1 MCSQNYQLADS
12 ILRVAEQSNS
22 DSIKM
27 MCYSRLSEFYRGI
40 NAEKQLFYSNKT
52 IFHANQI
59 NNMHFVIFGKLKR
72 VVSIFDMGET
82 DNAFKEMEKVIKE
95 AEEYNDSNLLASIYN
110 QCGVLHRQTSNFSEA
125 MKYLTKAIKIAEEI
139 GREYDAAGS
148 YNNIAIIYN
157 SQGDTS
163 KALEYFKYA
172 LEIYKKDIN
181 KTNYA
186 KLLVNTAIIYTHKKE
201 YNKALEMTN
210 EAMEI
215 WVKMDKKAAIGETY
229 SCLADIYDAMG
240 DDKNAFKYLNKSLEI
255 RTALNNR
262 RGIAES
268 YGRLGNFYFKQKQF
282 HLAIPILEKAIGMAK
297 EFSLLELEKE
307 SHNLLYK
314 IYKEKKDYQSALQSL
329 NNYLVIKDSL
339 FNTENLKT
347 IELLKNKLDKEKNE
361 RELELTNI
369 KLKNSELELNKQ
381 KQKFIFSIG
390 ASALLICIVLLIIAQ
405 QIKSKRINKI
415 LNDKNRLI
423 EEKNKSITDSIN
435 YAKRIQSA
443 ILPSLKSVE
452 SVLPE
457 SFILY
462 KPKDIVAGDFYWF
475 EKNENSVLYAVADCT
490 GHGVPGAMV
499 SVVCNNA
506 LNRSVREFN
515 LIEPG
520 KILDKTRE
528 LVVQEFSKSDEDVK
542 DGMDI
547 SICSLDASGK
557 NQITLKWAGANNP
570 LWIVRD
576 SKLIEFKPNKQPIG
590 KTENPIPF
598 TTQLIQL
605 NKNDIV
611 YIFTDGFADQF
622 GGENGKKF
630 KAAQLKELLLS
641 IHHKTPKEQ
650 ESVLNAVFETWKGKN
665 EQVDDVS
672 IIGVKV

>member
-1 MCSQNYQLADS
+1 
-12 ILRVAEQSNS
+12 
-22 DSIKM
+22 

-59 NNMHFVIFGKLKR
+59 NNMYFVLFGKLKR

-95 AEEYNDSNLLASIYN
+95 AEAYNDSSLLASIYN
-110 QCGVLHRQTSNFSEA
+110 QYGVLHRQTSNFSEA
-125 MKYLTKAIKIAEEI
+125 MKYFTKAIKIAEEI

-172 LEIYKKDIN
+172 IEIYKKDVN

-268 YGRLGNFYFKQKQF
+268 YGRLGNFYFKQKQY

-297 EFSLLELEKE
+297 EFLLLELEKE

-347 IELLKNKLDKEKNE
+347 IELLKNKLDKEKSE

-452 SVLPE
+452 LVLPE

-475 EKNENSVLYAVADCT
+475 EKNENSVLYAAADCT

-515 LIEPG
+515 LTEPG

-547 SICSLDASGK
+547 SICNLDVSSK

-570 LWIVRD
+570 LWIIRNN
-576 SKLIEFKPNKQPIG
+576 KLIEYKPDKQPIG
-590 KTENPIPF
+590 KTVNPIPF
-598 TTQLIQL
+598 ITQLIPL
-605 NKNDIV
+605 SKNDTI
-611 YIFTDGFADQF
+611 YIFTDGYADQF
-622 GGENGKKF
+622 GGEKGKKF
-630 KAAQLKELLLS
+630 KTARLKELLLS
-641 IHHKTPKEQ
+641 IGHKTLKEQ
-650 ESVLNAVFETWKGKN
+650 EFILNTVFETWKGKN
-665 EQVDDVS
+665 EQVDDVC
-672 IIGVKV
+672 IIGVRV